1 MWEYKVAVDS
11 WKFQTQEE
19 AQAEIQQAT
28 QKLNAEGAQGWELIA
43 VQQIEL
49 ANRLTAFVYFY
60 KRQRG

>member
-49 ANRLTAFVYFY
+49 ANQLTAFVYFY

>member
-28 QKLNAEGAQGWELIA
+28 QRLNAEGAQGWELIA
-43 VQQIEL
+43 VQRIEL

>member
-28 QKLNAEGAQGWELIA
+28 QQLNAEGAQGWELIA